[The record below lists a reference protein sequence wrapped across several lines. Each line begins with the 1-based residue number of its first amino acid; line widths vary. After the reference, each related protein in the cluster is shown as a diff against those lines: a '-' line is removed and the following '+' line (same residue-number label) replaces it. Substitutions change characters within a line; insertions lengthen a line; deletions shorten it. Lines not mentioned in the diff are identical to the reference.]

1 MKILLIDQLS
11 PRGHVKYD
19 KYWINILKNLKIDF
33 EFIGR
38 ESFLKSMAIDKKFI
52 KLSIP
57 EKYYENVT
65 NKNILIRE
73 YALIKLLLY
82 IKSNINIMAYSNI
95 VFLSFENI
103 SMFLSMFFH
112 QKKILLI
119 LHNNL
124 KHINNKIIYNIVK
137 FLSKSNTLI
146 SLDDFINV
154 NLSGM
159 GIENKVIIHPLIGS
173 YVQQNNLK
181 NNEEIIIFSPSITS
195 VDKKILIFL
204 LQDEKLK
211 KILQEKNIKL
221 ILRDKELKS
230 SIDNIVILSEFLSED
245 SYSNLMEKS
254 DIIFLPYEKDFNNR
268 ISGVLLEAISLEK
281 SLIIPKYNNLK
292 YFLNF
297 KQENIKGF
305 IDIDEL
311 KQILKDVNKMLK
323 RNNYENIK
331 ENYSMNK
338 MKEDILRLI
347 EKED

>member
-11 PRGHVKYD
+11 PRGHIKYA

-38 ESFLKSMAIDKKFI
+38 ESFLKNIDIDKKFI

-57 EKYYENVT
+57 EKYYKNMT

-73 YALIKLLLY
+73 YAMIKLLLY
-82 IKSNINIMAYSNI
+82 IKNNINVTKYSNI

-103 SMFLSMFFH
+103 SIFFSVFFH

-124 KHINNKIIYNIVK
+124 KHINNKIIYNIIK

-146 SLDDFINV
+146 SLDNFINV
-154 NLSGM
+154 NLSEM
-159 GIENKVIIHPLIGS
+159 GIKNKVITYPLIKG
-173 YVQQNNLK
+173 YVQQDNLK
-181 NNEEIIIFSPSITS
+181 NNKEIIIFSPSIS
-195 VDKKILIFL
+195 SIDKKLVTSL
-204 LQDEKLK
+204 LQDEEVG
-211 KILQEKNIKL
+211 KILQERNIKL

-230 SIDNIVILSEFLSED
+230 SMNNLVILSEFLSED
-245 SYSNLMEKS
+245 SYNNLLKKS

-268 ISGVLLEAISLEK
+268 ISGVLLEAISLDK

-292 YFLNF
+292 CFLNF
-297 KQENIKGF
+297 KQDNIKGF
-305 IDIDEL
+305 IDINEL
-311 KQILKDVNKMLK
+311 KQILKDVNKMLRK
-323 RNNYENIK
+323 NDYENIK

-338 MKEDILRLI
+338 MEEDILKII
-347 EKED
+347 EKKD